1 MSQEGLSEEQWAFEC
16 RMREREMALQERKL
30 EHEMRSGNKREGWF
44 NPLVV
49 AVLAAAVAAGGNAY
63 VTKIEGEQSRIL
75 EAQLAEQR
83 RALETTR
90 AEFARIQGMLE
101 TGDPDTAAEN
111 LRFLVEV
118 GLVSDETMR
127 DRLTNFLEKRTPG
140 EGPALSSVFS
150 GAQRTITRQE
160 LEFGSIPP
168 RMIQAAI
175 RASGIC
181 PSDDPRLHDGVFGG
195 LTVDC
200 WQRYVQRLP
209 EETIVL
215 VQLAPDLLKA
225 WASEGLPDDWE
236 AQISALRRQ

>member
-1 MSQEGLSEEQWAFEC
+1 
-16 RMREREMALQERKL
+16 MREREMALQERKL
-30 EHEMRSGNKREGWF
+30 EHEMRSGSKREGWF

-83 RALETTR
+83 LALETTR

-118 GLVSDETMR
+118 GLVSDDSMR
-127 DRLTNFLEKRTPG
+127 DRLTDFLEKRTPG
-140 EGPALSSVFS
+140 EGPALSSVS
-150 GAQRTITRQE
+150 VGAQRAITRQE
-160 LEFGSIPP
+160 LERSAIPP
-168 RMIQAAI
+168 HLIQAAI

-181 PSDDPRLHDGVFGG
+181 PSNDPRLHDGIYGG

-200 WQRYVQRLP
+200 WQRYLQRLP
-209 EETIVL
+209 EETVVL
-215 VQLAPDLLKA
+215 AQIAPDLLKT
-225 WASEGLPDDWE
+225 WAREGLPDDWE